1 MTLAFDVQ
9 ARIDAIDR
17 RKLRIDRLARIPA
30 EGEAFMMDGWRI
42 EVIDMDGKRVDKL
55 LFVPPEQPEA
65 A

>member
-1 MTLAFDVQ
+1 RRHDLDEFIVV
-9 ARIDAIDR
+9 DAAGGEF
-17 RKLRIDRLARIPA
+17 LARIPS

-55 LFVPPEQPEA
+55 LFIPPEEPDA